1 MLIISTCWLLNVIVQ
16 YTIIDGFARRLSP
29 KLKHKRANQ
38 ENSKIE
44 KTHLSC
50 LEQLEL
56 FTCKFWFGILWFS
69 KKNSFL
75 RKYFIHNFSTF
86 FYDSSSTEKTFG
98 RQKTILLT
106 RREAPYRICCL
117 HLWYRCTQE
126 RQTLGFIVAREIKR
140 WKWRKKQRKVNLVQE
155 SSWFK
160 E

>member
-1 MLIISTCWLLNVIVQ
+1 MVLRDACRRNLNTKEQI
-16 YTIIDGFARRLSP
+16 RRIP
-29 KLKHKRANQ
+29 KSKKHTWAVS
-38 ENSKIE
+38 NS
-44 KTHLSC
+44 LSC
-50 LEQLEL
+50 SHANSDLAFYDSE
-56 FTCKFWFGILWFS
+56 
-69 KKNSFL
+69 KNSFL